1 MRNRSVHPNPNSIY
15 KTDEVSPMTELNC
28 QQRLHQFLDA
38 SRYYLLSM
46 PMNLAVGEA
55 STGDQACVSPDCR

>member
-1 MRNRSVHPNPNSIY
+1 MS
-15 KTDEVSPMTELNC
+15 ELNC

-46 PMNLAVGEA
+46 PMTLAVGEA
-55 STGDQACVSPDCR
+55 RTGDQACVSPDCQ

>member
-1 MRNRSVHPNPNSIY
+1 MKNRSVHPNPNITH
-15 KTDEVSPMTELNC
+15 KTDEVRHMSELNC

-46 PMNLAVGEA
+46 PMTLAVGEA
-55 STGDQACVSPDCR
+55 RTGDQACVSPDCQ